1 MFDYRRVFK
10 CYHVLRLGLKIIPLQ
25 NWFCKVLAP
34 VVTEPQFFTVLV
46 WLWFS
51 ISWKA
56 WQNRCGLRAWYGCE
70 ACPWRP
76 MEDGWSQ
83 TLGAKVLPDGCGES
97 IWPSDRTMF
106 SWESSPDGSSFACY
120 QCTSC
125 NLGLIGYDLAKFS
138 GSIVP
143 SAWNS
148 EQAHTVAWAPVD
160 TWRTW
165 QVVAAFSGEAP
176 NFEDKDKLLAATK
189 PRYCHMWVG
198 SSLQVRIL
206 DIDIELHWYI
216 YHWQSYWQS
225 FWTHFCTWN
234 VGRER
239 ERERGKDRDGGK
251 VALNGWRI

>member
-1 MFDYRRVFK
+1 MAGPRLLEQKSSLTDAGKASDPRIARCSPGRV
-10 CYHVLRLGLKIIPLQ
+10 P
-25 NWFCKVLAP
+25 P
-34 VVTEPQFFTVLV
+34 TVLPSPGS
-46 WLWFS
+46 L
-51 ISWKA
+51 
-56 WQNRCGLRAWYGCE
+56 GCH
-70 ACPWRP
+70 
-76 MEDGWSQ
+76 
-83 TLGAKVLPDGCGES
+83 
-97 IWPSDRTMF
+97 
-106 SWESSPDGSSFACY
+106 ACY

-125 NLGLIGYDLAKFS
+125 NLRGPIGYDLAKFS

-206 DIDIELHWYI
+206 DIYIELHWYI

-251 VALNGWRI
+251 VALNGWPI